1 MKSDESAK
9 ILVVDDEPRN
19 VKILQ
24 IHLQS
29 RGYTVLTAG
38 DGDEALQVV
47 LDEKPDIILLDIN
60 MPKVDGFEVVASV
73 RADTKTAFIPIIMIT
88 ALRDTEEN
96 RIKALE
102 AGADDFI
109 EKPFNSF
116 EVLARIK
123 SLLRIKFY
131 HDTLEEHNARLEA
144 ELQMARSVQEIIIP
158 QNGTQE
164 IAGCRIASFC
174 NPTLAVGGD
183 FFDIW
188 EIEENC
194 LGVLISDV
202 MGHGASAALVTV
214 FIKTILAEYREHVEN
229 NPADLL
235 NILNIR
241 FNDIISSRL
250 FMFATAFC
258 GVIDL
263 TTQQLV
269 CANAGHPS
277 PFLQHGSQSECER
290 VTDKHT
296 GNGLGIH
303 RDSEYQ
309 NCFYPFDTSSRV
321 FLYTDGAYEVKNR
334 IGEVFTI
341 ERLENIITRCKED
354 SPSQLIESVSNTIT
368 EFTEGSPNEDDLTL
382 IAIQG

>member
-1 MKSDESAK
+1 MNSDESAK

-24 IHLQS
+24 IHLRA
-29 RGYTVLTAG
+29 RGYNVLTAG
-38 DGDEALQVV
+38 DGDEALQIVSN
-47 LDEKPDIILLDIN
+47 EMPDIILLDIN
-60 MPKVDGFEVVASV
+60 MPKVDGFEVVTSV
-73 RADTKTAFIPIIMIT
+73 RADKKTAFIPIIMIT
-88 ALRDTEEN
+88 ALRDTQEN
-96 RIKALE
+96 RIKAVE

-109 EKPFNSF
+109 EKPFNSL

-131 HDTLEEHNARLEA
+131 HDTLEMHNARLEA

-158 QNGTQE
+158 QNGTQN
-164 IAGCRIASFC
+164 IAGCHIASYC
-174 NPTLAVGGD
+174 SPTLAVGGD

-188 EIEENC
+188 EIADNC
-194 LGVLISDV
+194 VGVLISDV

-214 FIKTILAEYREHVEN
+214 FIKTILAEHREHVEN

-235 NILNIR
+235 HILNIR

-250 FMFATAFC
+250 YMFATAFC
-258 GVIDL
+258 GIFDL
-263 TTQQLV
+263 TKRQLV

-290 VTDKHT
+290 ITDKYT
-296 GNGLGIH
+296 GNGLGIR

-309 NCFYPFDTSSRV
+309 NCYYPFDTSSRA
-321 FLYTDGAYEVKNR
+321 FLYTDGAYEVKNTQ
-334 IGEVFTI
+334 GEVFTI
-341 ERLENIITRCKED
+341 ERLENIITMCKED
-354 SPSQLIESVSNTIT
+354 SPSQLIQSVSDTINK
-368 EFTEGSPNEDDLTL
+368 FTEGFPNEDDLTL

>member
-1 MKSDESAK
+1 MNSDDSAK

-24 IHLQS
+24 IHLQA
-29 RGYTVLTAG
+29 RGYTVLSAG
-38 DGDEALQVV
+38 DGDEALEII
-47 LDEKPDIILLDIN
+47 LDEMPDIILLDIN
-60 MPKVDGFEVVASV
+60 MPKLDGFAVVERV
-73 RADTKTAFIPIIMIT
+73 RIDEKTAFIPIIMIT
-88 ALRDTEEN
+88 AMRDTEEN

-123 SLLRIKFY
+123 SLLRIKAY
-131 HDTLEEHNARLEA
+131 HDTLEEHNKRLEA

-158 QNGTQE
+158 QNGIQE
-164 IAGCRIASFC
+164 IAGCRIASYC
-174 NPTLAVGGD
+174 SPTLAVGGD

-188 EIEENC
+188 EIADDC
-194 LGVLISDV
+194 VGILISDV

-214 FIKTILAEYREHVEN
+214 FIKTVLAEHREHVEN

-235 NILNIR
+235 HILNTR

-250 FMFATAFC
+250 YMFATAFC
-258 GVIDL
+258 GVFDL
-263 TTQQLV
+263 TKKQLV
-269 CANAGHPS
+269 CSNAGHPA
-277 PFLQHGSQSECER
+277 PFLQHGSQSKCER
-290 VTDKHT
+290 ITDKHT
-296 GNGLGIH
+296 GNGLGIQS
-303 RDSEYQ
+303 DSDYQ
-309 NCFYPFDTSSRV
+309 NCYYPFDKASRA

-334 IGEVFTI
+334 GGEAFSI
-341 ERLENIITRCKED
+341 EKLENVITKCKDD
-354 SPSQLIESVSNTIT
+354 SPSELIQSVSNSIT

>member
-24 IHLQS
+24 IHLQA
-29 RGYTVLTAG
+29 RGYTVLTAA
-38 DGDEALQVV
+38 DGDEALKVV
-47 LDEKPDIILLDIN
+47 SGEKPDIILLDIN

-73 RADTKTAFIPIIMIT
+73 RADKKTAFIPIIMIT

-102 AGADDFI
+102 TGADDFI
-109 EKPFNSF
+109 EKPFNSY

-188 EIEENC
+188 EIEDNC

-214 FIKTILAEYREHVEN
+214 FIKTVLAEHRDRVEN
-229 NPADLL
+229 DPADLL
-235 NILNIR
+235 HILNTR

-250 FMFATAFC
+250 YMFATAFC
-258 GVIDL
+258 GVFDL
-263 TTQQLV
+263 TKQQLV
-269 CANAGHPS
+269 CSNAGHPA

-290 VTDKHT
+290 VTDKQT

-303 RDSEYQ
+303 RDSQYQ
-309 NCFYPFDTSSRV
+309 NCYYPFDKSSRT

-334 IGEVFTI
+334 AGEIFTI
-341 ERLENIITRCKED
+341 ERLEDVITMCKED
-354 SPSQLIESVSNTIT
+354 SPSELIQSVSNRIT
-368 EFTEGSPNEDDLTL
+368 EFTEGISNEDDLTL